1 MEINS
6 NSGESASARFL
17 VVMAIG
23 LLLTVIMLS
32 MLADIVMQIGLMDK
46 LTSFLNYG
54 IVSLLPIVR

>member
-6 NSGESASARFL
+6 NSGGTASARFL
-17 VVMAIG
+17 VVVIIG
-23 LLLTVIMLS
+23 LMLTVIMLS

>member
-46 LTSFLNYG
+46 LTS
-54 IVSLLPIVR
+54 SLDLGGVVPLPGLR